1 MEKRA
6 FAFHSAAELSHD
18 EFAAVFLGDYA
29 SVVQKHQ
36 PGICRFSL
44 DLPLQLI
51 DGGALQAG
59 TPPFSGLMWSWYQE
73 LQDAVDPGRLYASP
87 DSAHIVV
94 EVVET
99 FLGGLEA
106 LRLEENIVWDDSPE
120 DNVPKPAPAIKQIF
134 FIARHPDL
142 TSEEFRSRYRRYGET
157 AREHRAGIERYV
169 QNIVLEAQGE
179 WIGNADA
186 VSEIWFRSAEDVG
199 EPFYLKPRDG
209 AEGPCNAAD
218 FIDFSA
224 LSSIFVTEHVIKP
237 LTPVQSEVI
246 GD

>member
-6 FAFHSAAELSHD
+6 FAFHSAAELSCD

-44 DLPLQLI
+44 DLPLQLQFI
-51 DGGALQAG
+51 DEGIEQVR

-106 LRLEENIVWDDSPE
+106 LRLDEHIVWDDSPE
-120 DNVPKPAPAIKQIF
+120 DNVTKPAPAIKQIF
-134 FIARHPDL
+134 FITRRPDI

-157 AREHRAGIERYV
+157 ARENRAGIDRYV

-179 WIGNADA
+179 WIGRADA

-199 EPFYLKPRDG
+199 EPFYLKPG
-209 AEGPCNAAD
+209 GSAEGSRNAAD

-224 LSSIFVTEHVIKP
+224 LSSILVTERVIKP
-237 LTPVQSEVI
+237 
-246 GD
+246 

>member
-6 FAFHSAAELSHD
+6 FAFHSAAELSCD

-51 DGGALQAG
+51 DGDALQAG
-59 TPPFSGLMWSWYQE
+59 TPPFSGLMWSWYKE

-106 LRLEENIVWDDSPE
+106 LRLEEHIVWEDSPD
-120 DNVPKPAPAIKQIF
+120 DNVQKPTAAIKQIF
-134 FIARHPDL
+134 FIARSPDI

-157 AREHRAGIERYV
+157 ARDQLAGIGREHRTGVARYV

-179 WIGNADA
+179 SIGNADA
-186 VSEIWFRSAEDVG
+186 VSEIWFHSAEDAR
-199 EPFYLKPRDG
+199 EPFYLKPGDS

-224 LSSIFVTEHVIKP
+224 LFSILVTEHVIKP
-237 LTPVQSEVI
+237 
-246 GD
+246 

>member
-6 FAFHSAAELSHD
+6 FAFHSAAELSCD

-51 DGGALQAG
+51 DGGALQVR
-59 TPPFSGLMWSWYQE
+59 TPPFSGLMWSWYQD
-73 LQDAVDPGRLYASP
+73 LQDALDPGRLYASP
-87 DSAHIVV
+87 DSARIVV

-106 LRLEENIVWDDSPE
+106 LRLEEHIVWEDSPK
-120 DNVPKPAPAIKQIF
+120 DNVAKPAPGIKQVF
-134 FIARHPDL
+134 FINRRPDI
-142 TSEEFRSRYRRYGET
+142 TSEEFRSRYLRYGET
-157 AREHRAGIERYV
+157 AREHRAGIDRYV

-186 VSEIWFRSAEDVG
+186 VSEIWFRSAEDVQ
-199 EPFYLKPRDG
+199 EPLYLKPG
-209 AEGPCNAAD
+209 GSAEGPRNAAD

-224 LSSIFVTEHVIKP
+224 LSSILVTEHVIKP
-237 LTPVQSEVI
+237 
-246 GD
+246 